1 MLYGILLGI
10 DVLVAIAL
18 IVMVLLH
25 RGRGAE
31 VGAVFSGGGAS
42 SVFGSGGAHSF
53 LTRTVAILAAVF
65 LINSLV
71 LAYLAN
77 RDFSTRSV
85 LDEAGI
91 EFESG
96 AGTTPT
102 QVIGDDADMPPTEGA
117 DMNDMNGM
125 DGMDDMD
132 GASEAGGM
140 GGMDGMDETG
150 DMPDAGAD
158 GDTDT
163 R

>member
-96 AGTTPT
+96 TGTTPT
-102 QVIGDDADMPPTEGA
+102 QVVGDDADMPPTEDA
-117 DMNDMNGM
+117 D
-125 DGMDDMD
+125 MDDMD
-132 GASEAGGM
+132 GASEA